1 MSFKD
6 YYNVLGLNSNK
17 VTLDEIKLAYREKAK
32 LYHPDMHIGDNSS
45 EEKFKEINEAYKT
58 LSDVKARKRYD
69 RSWYIYTER
78 KKKLQ
83 SKDREVKKTFKEKI
97 IDILF
102 GMTTSKN
109 VKVKDTKQPIA
120 GENIETEVEINVLE
134 AFNGTS
140 KKLKLLAVDGKT
152 KTFNLN
158 IPAGV
163 QNGDKIRF
171 VGQGK
176 YGKNNGERGDLLVKV
191 KIANTKMFKLNGADI
206 YSEIELTPWQ
216 AVLGTK
222 INIQAI
228 DGEISLVIPKGT
240 ESGEKFTIKEKG
252 YKFGRGHRGNFYV
265 ITKIVV
271 PKKLNEKQESLYNE
285 LKKIDEKANSY

>member
-109 VKVKDTKQPIA
+109 VKVKDTKQPIT

-140 KKLKLLAVDGKT
+140 KKLKLLTVDGKT

>member
-83 SKDREVKKTFKEKI
+83 SKDREAKKTFKEKI

-109 VKVKDTKQPIA
+109 VKVKDTKQPIV

-140 KKLKLLAVDGKT
+140 KKLKLLTVDGKT

>member
-6 YYNVLGLNSNK
+6 YYNILGLNSNK

-32 LYHPDMHIGDNSS
+32 KYHPDINAGDNSS
-45 EEKFKEINEAYKT
+45 EEKFKEINEAYKV
-58 LSDVKARKRYD
+58 LSDSKSRKRYD

-78 KKKLQ
+78 KKRLQ
-83 SKDREVKKTFKEKI
+83 NKDREVKKSFKEKL

-102 GMTTSKN
+102 GMSLPKKETEK
-109 VKVKDTKQPIA
+109 KAKEPII
-120 GENIETEVEINVLE
+120 GENIETEVEINILE
-134 AFNGTS
+134 AFNGVS
-140 KKLKLLAVDGKT
+140 KKLKLLAVDGKN

-176 YGKNNGERGDLLVKV
+176 IGKNNGKRGDLLVKV
-191 KIANTKMFKLNGADI
+191 KIVNNKDFRLVGADI
-206 YSEIELTPWQ
+206 YKEVSITPWQ
-216 AVLGTK
+216 AALGTK
-222 INIQAI
+222 LKIEAI

-240 ESGEKFTIKEKG
+240 ESGEKFTIKERG
-252 YKFGRGHRGNFYV
+252 YKFGRGNRGNLV
-265 ITKIVV
+265 IVTKIVV
-271 PKKLNEKQESLYNE
+271 PKKLTEKQEKIYNE
-285 LKKIDEKANSY
+285 LKALDAKIG

>member
-140 KKLKLLAVDGKT
+140 KKLKLLTVDGKT

-265 ITKIVV
+265 IIKIVV

>member
-6 YYNVLGLNSNK
+6 YYNILGLNSNK
-17 VTLDEIKLAYREKAK
+17 VTIDEIKLAYREKAK
-32 LYHPDMHIGDNSS
+32 KYHPDINAGDSSS
-45 EEKFKEINEAYKT
+45 EEKFKEINEAYKV
-58 LSDVKARKRYD
+58 LSDSKSRKRYD

-78 KKKLQ
+78 KKRLQ
-83 SKDREVKKTFKEKI
+83 NKEREVKKSFKEKL

-102 GMTTSKN
+102 GMNLPK
-109 VKVKDTKQPIA
+109 KEAEKKAKEPII
-120 GENIETEVEINVLE
+120 GENIETEVEVNILE
-134 AFNGTS
+134 AFNGVS

-176 YGKNNGERGDLLVKV
+176 IGKNNGQRGDLLVKV
-191 KIANTKMFKLNGADI
+191 KIVNTKDLRLIGADI
-206 YSEIELTPWQ
+206 YKEVSITPWQ
-216 AVLGTK
+216 AALGTK
-222 INIQAI
+222 LKIEAI

-240 ESGEKFTIKEKG
+240 ESGERFTIKERG
-252 YKFGRGHRGNFYV
+252 YKFGRGNRGNLII
-265 ITKIVV
+265 ITKIVI
-271 PKKLNEKQESLYNE
+271 PKKLTEKQEKLYNE
-285 LKKIDEKANSY
+285 LKALDEKIG

>member
-6 YYNVLGLNSNK
+6 YYNILGLNSNK

-32 LYHPDMHIGDNSS
+32 KYHPDINAGDNSS
-45 EEKFKEINEAYKT
+45 EEKFKEINEAYKV
-58 LSDVKARKRYD
+58 LSDSKSRKRYD

-78 KKKLQ
+78 KKRLQ
-83 SKDREVKKTFKEKI
+83 NKDREVKKSFKEKL

-102 GMTTSKN
+102 GMSLPKKETEK
-109 VKVKDTKQPIA
+109 KAKEPII
-120 GENIETEVEINVLE
+120 GENIETEVEVNILE
-134 AFNGTS
+134 AFNGVS
-140 KKLKLLAVDGKT
+140 KKLKLLAVDGKN

-176 YGKNNGERGDLLVKV
+176 IGKNNGQRGDLLVKV
-191 KIANTKMFKLNGADI
+191 KIVNNKDFRLVGADI
-206 YSEIELTPWQ
+206 YKEVSITPWQ
-216 AVLGTK
+216 AALGTK
-222 INIQAI
+222 VKIEAI

-240 ESGEKFTIKEKG
+240 ESGEKFTIKERG
-252 YKFGRGHRGNFYV
+252 YKFGRGNRGNFV
-265 ITKIVV
+265 IVTKIVV
-271 PKKLNEKQESLYNE
+271 PKKLTEKQEKIYNE
-285 LKKIDEKANSY
+285 LKALDAKIG